1 MSFSPAPSSLQVAL
15 KEWDVV
21 CRALGDGRQTILL
34 RKGGISEG
42 VGGFEIEHRKFLLFP
57 TFLHQKLEMLKPA
70 EQPKMVARAD
80 EPEQIHIG
88 YAGEI
93 TDILQINSREQMDKL
108 DAEHIWAPPLID
120 MRFSYKPK
128 NPLYLL
134 IVRAHSLQQPVMI
147 ANTPDYAGCKS
158 WVPLG
163 KPVTFDATPAI
174 DDAKFDE
181 RRAAILSHWV

>member
-1 MSFSPAPSSLQVAL
+1 MADSFPTSLNVGL

-21 CRALGDGRQTILL
+21 CRALGEGRQTILL

-42 VGGFEIEHRKFLLFP
+42 IGGFEIEHRKFLLFP

-70 EQPKMVARAD
+70 EQAKMVARAD
-80 EPEQIHIG
+80 EPDQIHIG

-93 TDILQINSREQMDKL
+93 TDILQINSREQMDQL
-108 DAEHIWAPPLID
+108 EAEHIWARPLID
-120 MRFSYKPK
+120 MRFNYKPK

-134 IVRAHSLQQPVMI
+134 IVRAHTLKHAVTI

-163 KPVTFDATPAI
+163 NAVMFDAMPAI
-174 DDAKFDE
+174 ADASFE
-181 RRAAILSHWV
+181 ARRASILSHWV

>member
-1 MSFSPAPSSLQVAL
+1 MTTTFPTSLNVAL

-21 CRALGDGRQTILL
+21 CRALGTGRQTVLL

-42 VGGFEIEHRKFLLFP
+42 IGGFEIEHRKFLLFP
-57 TFLHQKLEMLKPA
+57 TFLHQKIEMLKPA
-70 EQPKMVARAD
+70 EQSAMESRAD
-80 EPEQIHIG
+80 EPEQIRLA

-93 TDILQINSREQMDKL
+93 TDILQLNSREQMDKL
-108 DAEHIWAPPLID
+108 EAEHIWAPPLID

-134 IVRAHSLQQPVMI
+134 IVRAYVLKSPVTV

-163 KPVTFDATPAI
+163 KPVTFEATPAI
-174 DDAKFDE
+174 DDATFDE